1 MAGYIAQAAGFVAAG
16 TALSGYALYDDI
28 YNSRKRK
35 ERGFSV
41 TRPSIKRIRKGPN
54 PLRNHKMVFFRR
66 RRPRRFVRRRRF
78 GRTRLRRSRARR
90 FRRRVRRVI
99 LKSHEPQKFV
109 AATVAGYSIREGDG
123 TSRVTNVMCP
133 LFAMRQGNEEDQF
146 AGNSF
151 WCKGISLRGQV
162 GTSGESTSNQGA
174 VITLTLVWSKEQNP
188 QAFTGQWTELTST
201 TTSTTNPTATAPNLN
216 PRFFADATNPLP
228 FVGLGN
234 VIEFDSTRVKV
245 GKQYK
250 ILVNPGV
257 ENQAGSAII
266 ATPTEFK
273 CWFPVNKKFT
283 LEDPEQSDFSATAV
297 RYKQWVPY
305 IIMQA
310 ISDTDQVA
318 NEVIA
323 EMDYRTV
330 VAHRDI

>member
-1 MAGYIAQAAGFVAAG
+1 MAGYLIQGAAAIGG
-16 TALSGYALYDDI
+16 LTALGAYAGYEDYKT
-28 YNSRKRK
+28 YQKRK
-35 ERGFSV
+35 ERGFRV
-41 TRPSIKRIRKGPN
+41 VEPSTKRIRFTKKS
-54 PLRNHKMVFFRR
+54 LRNPKMAFRR
-66 RRPRRFVRRRRF
+66 RGRFRRRF
-78 GRTRLRRSRARR
+78 SRRGKKYVRRARARR
-90 FRRRVRRVI
+90 FRRRVRRIV
-99 LKSHEPQKFV
+99 LKTHEPQKFV

-151 WCKGISLRGQV
+151 WCKGIALRGQV

-174 VITLTLVWSKEQNP
+174 VITVTLVWSKEQNP

-216 PRFFADATNPLP
+216 PRFFADSTNPLP

-257 ENQAGSAII
+257 ENQAGASVI
-266 ATPTEFK
+266 ACPTEFRM
-273 CWFPVNKKFT
+273 WFPINKKFT
-283 LEDPEQSDFSATAV
+283 LEDPEQSDFSATAL
-297 RYKQWVPY
+297 RFKQWVPY
-305 IIMQA
+305 IVMQA
-310 ISDTDQVA
+310 VSDTDQVA

-330 VAHRDI
+330 VAHREI